1 MPEVSG
7 GRTDQ
12 LGDFVAMLKF
22 RTIDLDYRARVAH
35 QAFRRSFHHARLAGT
50 RGSQEKEIADRSS
63 GAGHAGQVS
72 LIDADDLL
80 DGLVLA
86 HNAFVQI
93 GVQLLGLQPGLCWIE
108 LPVHAPH
115 LSYSLHIYP
124 SSTLDARAEGGT
136 NDHFAGRDGRIST
149 RLTMVRDGM
158 RNTMDTASATSSG
171 AIIQL
176 VSADLGFPGVPE
188 NSVSTLP
195 GMMELTRTLS
205 WR

>member
-63 GAGHAGQVS
+63 GAAHAGQVS

-80 DGLVLA
+80 DSLVLT
-86 HNAFVQI
+86 HNALPQI
-93 GVQLLGLQPGLCWIE
+93 HVELLGLRSGLRRIE
-108 LPVHAPH
+108 LFVQPPH
-115 LSYSLHIYP
+115 LWFP
-124 SSTLDARAEGGT
+124 
-136 NDHFAGRDGRIST
+136 
-149 RLTMVRDGM
+149 LT
-158 RNTMDTASATSSG
+158 TTSG
-171 AIIQL
+171 AHGMPV
-176 VSADLGFPGVPE
+176 VSE
-188 NSVSTLP
+188 KRKVS
-195 GMMELTRTLS
+195 
-205 WR
+205 